1 MLVRSNERNTVLKKL
16 EELNSLLRDKKKL
29 KKYFGTDGIRGIPNK
44 NLTKEIVSN
53 VTCSV
58 EDILKP
64 TSVAVILDTRDSS
77 LEILN
82 WICEGF
88 SENIEVINYG
98 ILPSGSMPILLETFG
113 HNLGIIISASHNPS
127 EYNGIK
133 LINENG
139 SKLQDEI
146 EIEIEAN
153 IENISLPSA
162 HSSFKE
168 SEEGFKVYFEF
179 LNQILDFDLTKF
191 DLLIDSANGS
201 AYKIIDE
208 LLKDNDSKF
217 KMIANEPNGE
227 NINLASGATNTEN
240 LIKNLKKGEI
250 GAAFDGDADRLIMVD
265 ENGITCNG
273 DVLILLIAKYLS
285 STNQLNN
292 DVVVSTVMSNF
303 GFKTA
308 MEKNNFKNIETA
320 VGDKYVAEAMLES
333 NASIG
338 GEQSGHIIISD
349 KLPVGDGLLTLIYS
363 LKALSFFKTTLSQF
377 REDNIKEY
385 PQKLIN
391 IELNSMPDIKQ
402 LEELDNIARILSEE
416 ENLDGRYLIRN
427 SGTEPLLRVLVEASE
442 EESVKKFSENLVNK
456 IKNFLQTQISFL

>member
-1 MLVRSNERNTVLKKL
+1 M
-16 EELNSLLRDKKKL
+16 

-64 TSVAVILDTRDSS
+64 TSVAVILDTRNSS
-77 LEILN
+77 LEILD

-98 ILPSGSMPILLETFG
+98 ILPSGSMPVLLETFG

-133 LINENG
+133 LIDENG

-162 HSSFKE
+162 HTSYKE
-168 SEEGFKVYFEF
+168 SDEGFKVYFEF
-179 LNQILDFDLTKF
+179 LNQILDFDLTNF

-227 NINLASGATNTEN
+227 NINLASGATHTEN

-273 DVLILLIAKYLS
+273 DILILLISKYLS

-320 VGDKYVAEAMLES
+320 VGDKYVAEAMLEN

-442 EESVKKFSENLVNK
+442 EESVEKFSENLVNK
-456 IKNFLQTQISFL
+456 IKNFLQT

>member
-1 MLVRSNERNTVLKKL
+1 M
-16 EELNSLLRDKKKL
+16 

-53 VTCSV
+53 VACSV

-77 LEILN
+77 LEILD

-98 ILPSGSMPILLETFG
+98 ILPSGSMPVLLEIFG

-133 LINENG
+133 LIDENG

-162 HSSFKE
+162 HTSYKE

-179 LNQILDFDLTKF
+179 LNQIIDFDLTNF

-227 NINLASGATNTEN
+227 NINLASGATHTEN

-427 SGTEPLLRVLVEASE
+427 SGTEPLLRVLVEASD
-442 EESVKKFSENLVNK
+442 EESVEKFSENLVNK
-456 IKNFLQTQISFL
+456 IKNFLQT

>member
-1 MLVRSNERNTVLKKL
+1 M
-16 EELNSLLRDKKKL
+16 

-64 TSVAVILDTRDSS
+64 TSVAVILDTRNSS
-77 LEILN
+77 LEILD

-98 ILPSGSMPILLETFG
+98 VLPSGSMPVLLETFG

-133 LINENG
+133 LIDENG

-162 HSSFKE
+162 HTSYKE

-179 LNQILDFDLTKF
+179 LNQILDFDLTNF

-201 AYKIIDE
+201 AYKIIGE

-227 NINLASGATNTEN
+227 NINLASGATHTEN

-391 IELNSMPDIKQ
+391 IELNSMPDMKQ

-416 ENLDGRYLIRN
+416 ENLDGRYLVRN

-442 EESVKKFSENLVNK
+442 EESVEKFSENLVNK
-456 IKNFLQTQISFL
+456 IKNFLQT

>member
-1 MLVRSNERNTVLKKL
+1 M
-16 EELNSLLRDKKKL
+16 

-44 NLTKEIVSN
+44 NLTKETVSN

-77 LEILN
+77 LEILD

-98 ILPSGSMPILLETFG
+98 ILPSGSMPVLLENFG

-133 LINENG
+133 LIDENG

-146 EIEIEAN
+146 EIEIETN

-162 HSSFKE
+162 HTSYKE

-179 LNQILDFDLTKF
+179 LNQILDFDLTNF
-191 DLLIDSANGS
+191 NLLIDSANGS

-227 NINLASGATNTEN
+227 NINLASGATHTEN

-273 DVLILLIAKYLS
+273 DILILLIAKYLS

-303 GFKTA
+303 GFKNA
-308 MEKNNFKNIETA
+308 MKKNNFKNIETA

-442 EESVKKFSENLVNK
+442 EESVEKFSENLVNK
-456 IKNFLQTQISFL
+456 IKNFLQT

>member
-1 MLVRSNERNTVLKKL
+1 M
-16 EELNSLLRDKKKL
+16 

-53 VTCSV
+53 VACSV

-77 LEILN
+77 LEILD

-98 ILPSGSMPILLETFG
+98 ILPSGSMPVLLETFG

-133 LINENG
+133 LIDENG

-162 HSSFKE
+162 HTTYKE

-179 LNQILDFDLTKF
+179 LNQILDFDLTNF

-227 NINLASGATNTEN
+227 NINLASGATHTEN

-442 EESVKKFSENLVNK
+442 EESVEKFSENLVNK
-456 IKNFLQTQISFL
+456 IKNFLQT

>member
-1 MLVRSNERNTVLKKL
+1 M
-16 EELNSLLRDKKKL
+16 

-44 NLTKEIVSN
+44 NLTKETVSN

-77 LEILN
+77 LEILD

-98 ILPSGSMPILLETFG
+98 ILPSGSMPVLLENFG

-133 LINENG
+133 LIDENG

-146 EIEIEAN
+146 EIEIETN

-162 HSSFKE
+162 HTSYKE

-179 LNQILDFDLTKF
+179 LNQILDFDLTNF
-191 DLLIDSANGS
+191 NLLIDSANGS

-227 NINLASGATNTEN
+227 NINLASGATHTEN

-273 DVLILLIAKYLS
+273 DILILLIAKYLS

-442 EESVKKFSENLVNK
+442 EDSVEKFSENLANK
-456 IKNFLQTQISFL
+456 IKNFLQT

>member
-1 MLVRSNERNTVLKKL
+1 M
-16 EELNSLLRDKKKL
+16 

-77 LEILN
+77 LEILD

-98 ILPSGSMPILLETFG
+98 ILPSGSMPVLLETFG

-133 LINENG
+133 LIDENG

-153 IENISLPSA
+153 IENISLPITHTSY
-162 HSSFKE
+162 KE

-179 LNQILDFDLTKF
+179 LNQILDFDLTNF

-201 AYKIIDE
+201 AYKIIEE

-227 NINLASGATNTEN
+227 NINLASGATHTEN

-442 EESVKKFSENLVNK
+442 EESVEKFSENLVNK
-456 IKNFLQTQISFL
+456 IKNFLQT

>member
-1 MLVRSNERNTVLKKL
+1 M
-16 EELNSLLRDKKKL
+16 

-77 LEILN
+77 LEILD

-98 ILPSGSMPILLETFG
+98 ILPSGSMPVLLETFG

-133 LINENG
+133 LIDENG

-162 HSSFKE
+162 HTSHKE

-179 LNQILDFDLTKF
+179 LNQILDFDLTNF

-227 NINLASGATNTEN
+227 NINLASGATHTEN

-391 IELNSMPDIKQ
+391 IELNSMPDMKQ

-442 EESVKKFSENLVNK
+442 EESVEKFSENLVNK
-456 IKNFLQTQISFL
+456 IKNFLQT

>member
-1 MLVRSNERNTVLKKL
+1 M
-16 EELNSLLRDKKKL
+16 

-53 VTCSV
+53 VACSV

-77 LEILN
+77 LEILD

-98 ILPSGSMPILLETFG
+98 ILPSGSMPVLLETFG

-133 LINENG
+133 LIDENG

-162 HSSFKE
+162 HTSYKE

-179 LNQILDFDLTKF
+179 LNQILDFDLTNF

-227 NINLASGATNTEN
+227 NINLASGATHTEN

-391 IELNSMPDIKQ
+391 IELNSMPDMKQ

-416 ENLDGRYLIRN
+416 KNLDGRYLIRN
-427 SGTEPLLRVLVEASE
+427 SGTEPLLRVLVEANE
-442 EESVKKFSENLVNK
+442 EESVEKFSENLVNK
-456 IKNFLQTQISFL
+456 IKNFLQT

>member
-1 MLVRSNERNTVLKKL
+1 M
-16 EELNSLLRDKKKL
+16 

-44 NLTKEIVSN
+44 NLTKEIVSD
-53 VTCSV
+53 VACSV

-77 LEILN
+77 LEILD

-98 ILPSGSMPILLETFG
+98 ILPSGSMPVLLEIFG

-133 LINENG
+133 LIDENG

-162 HSSFKE
+162 HTSYKE

-179 LNQILDFDLTKF
+179 LNQIIDFDLTNF

-208 LLKDNDSKF
+208 LLKDHDSKF

-227 NINLASGATNTEN
+227 NINLASGATHTEN

-402 LEELDNIARILSEE
+402 LEELDNIARVLSEK

-442 EESVKKFSENLVNK
+442 EESVEKFSENLVNK
-456 IKNFLQTQISFL
+456 IKNFLQT

>member
-1 MLVRSNERNTVLKKL
+1 M
-16 EELNSLLRDKKKL
+16 

-53 VTCSV
+53 VACSV

-77 LEILN
+77 LEILD

-98 ILPSGSMPILLETFG
+98 ILPSGSMPVLLEIFG

-133 LINENG
+133 LIDENG

-162 HSSFKE
+162 HTSYKE

-179 LNQILDFDLTKF
+179 LNQILDFDLTNF

-227 NINLASGATNTEN
+227 NINLASGATHTEN

-402 LEELDNIARILSEE
+402 LEELDNIAKILSEE

-442 EESVKKFSENLVNK
+442 EESVEKFSENLVNK
-456 IKNFLQTQISFL
+456 IKNFLQT

>member
-1 MLVRSNERNTVLKKL
+1 M
-16 EELNSLLRDKKKL
+16 

-53 VTCSV
+53 VACSV

-64 TSVAVILDTRDSS
+64 TSVAVILDTRNSS
-77 LEILN
+77 LEILD

-98 ILPSGSMPILLETFG
+98 ILPSGSMPVLLNHFG

-133 LINENG
+133 LIDENG

-153 IENISLPSA
+153 FTNISLPTA
-162 HSSFKE
+162 HTSYKD
-168 SEEGFKVYFEF
+168 SEEGFKIYFEF
-179 LNQILDFDLTKF
+179 LNQILDFDLTNF

-201 AYKIIDE
+201 AYKIVEE
-208 LLKDNDSKF
+208 LLNDNNSKF
-217 KMIANEPNGE
+217 KMIANAPNGE
-227 NINLASGATNTEN
+227 NINLNSGATHTEN
-240 LIKNLKKGEI
+240 LIKNLKKEEI
-250 GAAFDGDADRLIMVD
+250 GVAFDGDADRLIMVD
-265 ENGITCNG
+265 EKGITCNG

-292 DVVVSTVMSNF
+292 DIVVSTVMSNF
-303 GFKTA
+303 GFKIA

-320 VGDKYVAEAMLES
+320 VGDKYVAEAMLE
-333 NASIG
+333 NKASIG

-349 KLPVGDGLLTLIYS
+349 KLPVGDGLLTLIYA

-385 PQKLIN
+385 PQKLTN
-391 IELNSMPDIKQ
+391 IELNNMPDINQ
-402 LEELDNIARILSEE
+402 LKELDKIAKILSEE

-442 EESVKKFSENLVNK
+442 KEFVDRFSEDLVNK
-456 IKNFLQTQISFL
+456 IKNFLQT

>member
-1 MLVRSNERNTVLKKL
+1 M
-16 EELNSLLRDKKKL
+16 

-44 NLTKEIVSN
+44 NLTKETVSN
-53 VTCSV
+53 ITCSV

-77 LEILN
+77 LEILD

-98 ILPSGSMPILLETFG
+98 ILPSGSMPVLLETFG

-133 LINENG
+133 LIDENG

-162 HSSFKE
+162 HTSHKE

-179 LNQILDFDLTKF
+179 LNQILDFDLTNF

-201 AYKIIDE
+201 AYKVIDE

-227 NINLASGATNTEN
+227 NINLASGATHTEN

-391 IELNSMPDIKQ
+391 IKLNSMPDIKQ

-442 EESVKKFSENLVNK
+442 EESVEKFSENLVNK
-456 IKNFLQTQISFL
+456 IKNFLQT

>member
-1 MLVRSNERNTVLKKL
+1 
-16 EELNSLLRDKKKL
+16 L

-44 NLTKEIVSN
+44 NLTKKIVSN

-77 LEILN
+77 LEILD

-98 ILPSGSMPILLETFG
+98 ILPSGSMPVLLETFG

-133 LINENG
+133 LIDENG

-162 HSSFKE
+162 HTSYKE

-179 LNQILDFDLTKF
+179 LNQILDFDLTNF

-217 KMIANEPNGE
+217 KMISNEPNGE
-227 NINLASGATNTEN
+227 NINLASGATHTEN

-442 EESVKKFSENLVNK
+442 EESVEKFSENLVNK
-456 IKNFLQTQISFL
+456 IKNFLQT

>member
-1 MLVRSNERNTVLKKL
+1 M
-16 EELNSLLRDKKKL
+16 

-44 NLTKEIVSN
+44 NLTKEIVSD
-53 VTCSV
+53 VACSV

-77 LEILN
+77 LEILD

-98 ILPSGSMPILLETFG
+98 ILPSGSMPVLLETFG

-133 LINENG
+133 LIDENG

-162 HSSFKE
+162 HTSHKE

-179 LNQILDFDLTKF
+179 LNQILDFDLTNF

-227 NINLASGATNTEN
+227 NINLASGATHTEN

-391 IELNSMPDIKQ
+391 IELNSMPDMKQ

-442 EESVKKFSENLVNK
+442 EESVEKFSENLVNK
-456 IKNFLQTQISFL
+456 IKNFLQT

>member
-1 MLVRSNERNTVLKKL
+1 M
-16 EELNSLLRDKKKL
+16 

-58 EDILKP
+58 ENILRP

-77 LEILN
+77 LEILD
-82 WICEGF
+82 WICAGF

-98 ILPSGSMPILLETFG
+98 ILPSGSMPLLLDHFG
-113 HNLGIIISASHNPS
+113 HNLGIVISASHNPS

-133 LINENG
+133 LIDENG

-162 HSSFKE
+162 HTSYKD

-179 LNQILDFDLTKF
+179 LNRDLDFDLTDF
-191 DLLIDSANGS
+191 NLLIDSANGS
-201 AYKIIDE
+201 AYKIIEE
-208 LLKDNDSKF
+208 LLNDNDSKF

-227 NINLASGATNTEN
+227 NINLASGATHTEN

-265 ENGITCNG
+265 EDGIICNG
-273 DVLILLIAKYLS
+273 DILILLIAKYLS

-320 VGDKYVAEAMLES
+320 VGDKYVAEAMIES

-377 REDNIKEY
+377 RKDNIKEY
-385 PQKLIN
+385 PQRLVN
-391 IELNSMPDIKQ
+391 IQLKNMPDKNQ
-402 LEELDNIARILSEE
+402 LEELDKIAKIFSEE

-442 EESVKKFSENLVNK
+442 EEFVKNFSENLVNK
-456 IKNFLQTQISFL
+456 IKNFLQT

>member
-1 MLVRSNERNTVLKKL
+1 M
-16 EELNSLLRDKKKL
+16 

-98 ILPSGSMPILLETFG
+98 ILPSGSMPVLLETFG

-133 LINENG
+133 LIDENG

-162 HSSFKE
+162 HTSFKE
-168 SEEGFKVYFEF
+168 SEEGYKVYFEF
-179 LNQILDFDLTKF
+179 LNQILDFDLTNF

-201 AYKIIDE
+201 AFKIIDE

-227 NINLASGATNTEN
+227 NINLASGATHTEN

-456 IKNFLQTQISFL
+456 IKNFLQN

>member
-1 MLVRSNERNTVLKKL
+1 M
-16 EELNSLLRDKKKL
+16 

-64 TSVAVILDTRDSS
+64 TSVAVILDTRGSS

-98 ILPSGSMPILLETFG
+98 ILPSGSMPVLLETFG

-133 LINENG
+133 LIDENG

-162 HSSFKE
+162 HTSFKE
-168 SEEGFKVYFEF
+168 SEEGYKVYFEF
-179 LNQILDFDLTKF
+179 LNQILDFDLTNF

-227 NINLASGATNTEN
+227 NINLASGATHTEN

-391 IELNSMPDIKQ
+391 IELNNMPDIKQ

-456 IKNFLQTQISFL
+456 IKNFLQN

>member
-1 MLVRSNERNTVLKKL
+1 
-16 EELNSLLRDKKKL
+16 L

-77 LEILN
+77 LEILD

-98 ILPSGSMPILLETFG
+98 ILPSGSMPVLLETFG

-133 LINENG
+133 LIDENG

-162 HSSFKE
+162 HTSYKE

-179 LNQILDFDLTKF
+179 LNQILDFDLTNF

-227 NINLASGATNTEN
+227 NINLASGATHTEN

-402 LEELDNIARILSEE
+402 LEELDNIARVLSEK

-442 EESVKKFSENLVNK
+442 EESVEKFSENLVNK
-456 IKNFLQTQISFL
+456 IKNFLQT

>member
-1 MLVRSNERNTVLKKL
+1 
-16 EELNSLLRDKKKL
+16 L

-77 LEILN
+77 LEILD

-98 ILPSGSMPILLETFG
+98 ILPSGSMPVLLETFG

-133 LINENG
+133 LIDENG

-162 HSSFKE
+162 HTSYKE

-179 LNQILDFDLTKF
+179 LNQILDFDLTNF

-227 NINLASGATNTEN
+227 NINLASGATHTEN

-442 EESVKKFSENLVNK
+442 EESVEKFSENLVNK
-456 IKNFLQTQISFL
+456 IKNFLQT